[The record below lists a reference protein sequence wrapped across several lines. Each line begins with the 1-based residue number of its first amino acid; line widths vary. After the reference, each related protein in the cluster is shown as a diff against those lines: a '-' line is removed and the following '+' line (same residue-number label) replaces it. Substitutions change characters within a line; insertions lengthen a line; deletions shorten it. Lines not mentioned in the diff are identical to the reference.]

1 MAGTTKIYDVRIALT
16 YLQLNASERMGEEA
30 CFEALDEATV
40 ILKEHGVEEA
50 KKHLW
55 QKYFLYAYSAKG
67 K

>member
-1 MAGTTKIYDVRIALT
+1 MTGTTKTYDVRIAMT
-16 YLQLNASERMGEEA
+16 YLQLNAVEEMGEIP
-30 CFEALDEATV
+30 CYEALDEATV